1 MATDDGNAE
10 KKNALNRKFHALLRE
25 MNHRV
30 DAVMEEMKKEN
41 RLPPGLGSDP
51 EEIKQIHREYEEK
64 IRLLGEKYKA
74 LNE

>member
-10 KKNALNRKFHALLRE
+10 KKNALNREFHALLRE

-41 RLPPGLGSDP
+41 RDV
-51 EEIKQIHREYEEK
+51 
-64 IRLLGEKYKA
+64 
-74 LNE
+74 

>member
-10 KKNALNRKFHALLRE
+10 KKNALNREFHALLRE

-51 EEIKQIHREYEEK
+51 REYEEK